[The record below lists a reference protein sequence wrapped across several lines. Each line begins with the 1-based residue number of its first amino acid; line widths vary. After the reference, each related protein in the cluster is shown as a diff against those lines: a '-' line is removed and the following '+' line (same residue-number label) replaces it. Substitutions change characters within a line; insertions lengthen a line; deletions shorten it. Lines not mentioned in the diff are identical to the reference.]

1 MEQPY
6 QDLESHTL
14 TYVEP
19 QNRRQSQGGLTVDT
33 NMRGRTNFRRQKSL
47 VRPERERVDRS
58 HPQYF
63 YRNATQNLDGSHVK
77 VQPSTTG
84 TDPTGGTVPGRS
96 AGGVRRGKSVLGRE
110 IEKPGQMRTK
120 TKASPSKRKIIGDIK
135 NPLKKDKREWPSKW
149 IVYYNAV
156 TCCFPAALL
165 KSCGM
170 HTAEIQR
177 AWREKI
183 ALVSL
188 IIMMVGAVAF
198 LTFGL
203 QQALCREEQ
212 SGKFVAGSR
221 PENVIVNGMGYYFN
235 AEDTGNGEP
244 AWMHPTLNK
253 DISSEPID
261 IMNDPTYG
269 AKGMDASFLFQEA
282 AGGACEGLV
291 ARNTPATPT
300 DTQANYYFPC
310 VMRNINGATS
320 VNATVDKSGAACHT
334 PPADR
339 TFWNTLK
346 SKYNAPAYYTWDNIT
361 NPDRNFFAYDGDV
374 IDADILK
381 WIKPEFTLD
390 EDMNALRNGSIRLQ
404 RDLSFLFVQKKMT
417 KIGACLKQVARVG
430 AMDSKTIGCV
440 TSDVITY
447 VSLVII
453 LGVVFIKFFLAVFFG
468 WFLSHRLG
476 GFDNETYQDRMKR
489 AEQIEAWSS
498 DISRPAFANGKR
510 STIFPTTS
518 RFTPTL
524 NNPGIGAGLSSSTL
538 AVPNARPMSTFNRP
552 NSIFNKPYTPPGSP
566 GINPAFLSA
575 SSASNSSLNRGSYLN
590 QSLGPNGTPPPS
602 PPPLPNPMRPAS
614 VSSFGGL
621 RNMSRRSSTSSST
634 ATPASNCPV
643 PVSPFVIPQPPV
655 SYQPF
660 NFPLIHTMALVTCY
674 SEGVDGLRTTL
685 DSIATTDYPNSHKLI
700 VIICDGMIIG
710 AGNNMSTPDIC
721 LSMMQD
727 DLVPRDEVIAHS
739 YVAIADGT
747 KRHNMAKV
755 YAGFYKYDDETV
767 PDKKLQK
774 RVPVCLIVKVGGPTE
789 QNMPKP
795 GNRGKR
801 DSQIILM
808 GFLQHVMFDERMTS
822 FEYELF
828 NTIWRLTGVAPDR
841 YEIIL
846 MVDADT
852 KVYPDS
858 LSRMI
863 AAMAHDHEIM
873 GLCGETKIANKTD
886 SWVSMIQV
894 FEYYI
899 SHHMSKAFESMFGG
913 VTCLPGC
920 FCMYRIKAP
929 KGPNGYW
936 VPILA
941 NPDIVEHYSE
951 NVVDTLHKKNLLL
964 LGEDRYLS
972 TLMLRTFPK
981 RKMMFVPQAIC
992 KTVVPDTFKI
1002 LLSQRRRWINSTI
1015 HNLMELVLVRDLC
1028 GTFCF
1033 SMQFVIFMEL
1043 VGTVVLPAAISFTI
1057 YLVTISIYGAISHDP
1072 KVPNTTVPLLLLAAI
1087 LGLPAVLIVMT
1098 SRKMV
1103 YVGWMMVYL
1112 CSIFVWNFVLPAYA
1126 YWHFDD
1132 FSWGQT
1138 RMVAGEVAGAD
1149 HGGKEGQFDSSHITM
1164 KRWGEWE
1171 KERRKKA
1178 AILAGLPTPQFMVSD
1193 SEDWMSQVREEE
1205 LSDESSSS
1213 RRTGDSAQPFA
1224 RHMTTGSSGS
1234 TGGYSLSDTMVY
1246 PGSGLDSIPL
1256 LNMHAPAPGGTIGR
1270 QSVAFI
1276 GSHNP
1281 FEGPD
1286 RNSTL
1291 TPPGMSYTP
1300 NRQHTPS
1307 PKLGSN
1313 LVGASY
1319 TPPPLP
1325 PSGPRLN
1332 SIDTR
1337 AASPTPLLSG
1347 SNTTDSRTALPMP
1360 RQDF

>member
-1 MEQPY
+1 M
-6 QDLESHTL
+6 

-19 QNRRQSQGGLTVDT
+19 SNRRQSQLIIDTSVRREPSMKRGG
-33 NMRGRTNFRRQKSL
+33 GTNFRRQKSL
-47 VRPERERVDRS
+47 VRPERERIDRN

-63 YRNATQNLDGSHVK
+63 YRNATQNLDGSNVR
-77 VQPSTTG
+77 VQPSSTG
-84 TDPTGGTVPGRS
+84 NDPTGTGAQPRS
-96 AGGVRRGKSVLGRE
+96 AGLRRGKSVLGRE
-110 IEKPGQMRTK
+110 IEKPGQART
-120 TKASPSKRKIIGDIK
+120 TKPKPSGPKKVVLPDLGDS
-135 NPLKKDKREWPSKW
+135 LKKTKREWPSKW
-149 IVYYNAV
+149 IIYYNAI

-170 HTAEIQR
+170 GSAEIQR

-188 IIMMVGAVAF
+188 IVMMVLAVGF

-203 QQALCREEQ
+203 QQALCQDET

-221 PENVIVNGMGYYFN
+221 PEDVIVDGMGYYFS
-235 AEDTGNGEP
+235 DHD
-244 AWMHPTLNK
+244 WMHPALNK
-253 DISSEPID
+253 EVSIEPID
-261 IMNDPTYG
+261 IMNAPPTP
-269 AKGMDASFLFQEA
+269 AKGMDASFLFQAPA
-282 AGGACEGLV
+282 AGGVCDGIIV
-291 ARNTPATPT
+291 RNTPAAAADP
-300 DTQANYYFPC
+300 QAIYYFPC
-310 VMRNINGATS
+310 VMRAVNGS
-320 VNATVDKSGAACHT
+320 T
-334 PPADR
+334 PPNPGPDKNPSSCHPAAATR
-339 TFWNTLK
+339 TVWNTLK

-361 NPDRNFFAYDGDV
+361 NPNRALFAYDGDV
-374 IDADILK
+374 FDADILR
-381 WIKPEFTLD
+381 WIKTEYTLPD
-390 EDMNALRNGSIRLQ
+390 SMNALINGSIELQ
-404 RDLSFLFVQKKMT
+404 RDLSFLFVQRKMT
-417 KIGACLKQVARVG
+417 DIGKCLKSIARVG

-468 WFLSHRLG
+468 WFLSNKLG
-476 GFDNETYQDRMKR
+476 GFDSGSYEERMKR
-489 AEQIEAWSS
+489 AEHIEAWSS
-498 DISRPAFANGKR
+498 DINRPAFNAKR
-510 STIFPTTS
+510 ATFFPTTS
-518 RFTPTL
+518 RFTPTA
-524 NNPGIGAGLSSSTL
+524 NNPGSTPSL
-538 AVPNARPMSTFNRP
+538 GVPSARPISTFNRP
-552 NSIFNKPYTPPGSP
+552 NSAFHRPTPPGSP
-566 GINPAFLSA
+566 GNAAFLSA
-575 SSASNSSLNRGSYLN
+575 SSTSLNRTSYFQSSGSN
-590 QSLGPNGTPPPS
+590 NGSSPPS

-614 VSSFGGL
+614 VYSGSG
-621 RNMSRRSSTSSST
+621 RNLSRRSSTSSST
-634 ATPASNCPV
+634 AAQPSNCPM
-643 PVSPFVIPQPPV
+643 PVSPFVVTQPPV

-674 SEGVDGLRTTL
+674 SEGIDGLRTTL

-700 VIICDGMIIG
+700 VVICDGVIIG

-727 DLVPRDEVIAHS
+727 DLMPREEVVGHS

-755 YAGFYKYDDETV
+755 YSGFYKYDDETV

-774 RVPVCLIVKVGGPTE
+774 RVPMCVIVKVGGPTE

-822 FEYELF
+822 LEYEFF
-828 NTIWRLTGVAPDR
+828 NNIWRLTGVSADR
-841 YEIIL
+841 YEIVL

-929 KGPNGYW
+929 KGDNGYW

-1015 HNLMELVLVRDLC
+1015 HNLLELVLVRDLC

-1057 YLVTISIYGAISHDP
+1057 YLVTISIYRAISHDEKIP
-1072 KVPNTTVPLLLLAAI
+1072 DTTVPLLLLAAI

-1103 YVGWMMVYL
+1103 YVGWMFVYL
-1112 CSIFVWNFVLPAYA
+1112 LSIFIWNFVLPAYA

-1138 RMVAGEVAGAD
+1138 RMVAGETAGHD
-1149 HGGKEGQFDSSHITM
+1149 HSTKEGQFDSSHITM

-1171 KERRKKA
+1171 KERRRKA
-1178 AILAGLPTPQFMVSD
+1178 ALLAGLPAPQFLVSD
-1193 SEDWMSQVREEE
+1193 TEDWMGQVREEE
-1205 LSDESSSS
+1205 LSDESSNSHK
-1213 RRTGDSAQPFA
+1213 TGDSSQPFA
-1224 RHMTTGSSGS
+1224 RQTTNGSTTTGYTLTDTPINSG
-1234 TGGYSLSDTMVY
+1234 
-1246 PGSGLDSIPL
+1246 PGLDSIPL
-1256 LNMHAPAPGGTIGR
+1256 MNMHAPTPGGTIGR
-1270 QSVAFI
+1270 QSMYVP
-1276 GSHNP
+1276 SQSP
-1281 FEGPD
+1281 FGLSDRMSTLSPTGISFSPD
-1286 RNSTL
+1286 RRTSST
-1291 TPPGMSYTP
+1291 PRAS
-1300 NRQHTPS
+1300 
-1307 PKLGSN
+1307 SN
-1313 LVGASY
+1313 LAY
-1319 TPPPLP
+1319 TP
-1325 PSGPRLN
+1325 PSGPRLT
-1332 SIDTR
+1332 SFDTR
-1337 AASPTPLLSG
+1337 ATSPLSG
-1347 SNTTDSRTALPMP
+1347 GSIDAESRPESQHDM
-1360 RQDF
+1360 

>member
-1 MEQPY
+1 MESTY
-6 QDLESHTL
+6 QDLEIQSAHDDSHG
-14 TYVEP
+14 
-19 QNRRQSQGGLTVDT
+19 RRQSQGVLTIDT
-33 NMRGRTNFRRQKSL
+33 SNSANRPQGRPTTGFRRQKSL
-47 VRPERERVDRS
+47 VRPERERIDRN
-58 HPQYF
+58 HPQYY
-63 YRNATQNLDGSHVK
+63 YRNATQNLDGSHIK
-77 VQPSTTG
+77 VQASTTG
-84 TDPTGGTVPGRS
+84 NDPNIAPNSSTTAGSGGI
-96 AGGVRRGKSVLGRE
+96 RRGKSVLGRE
-110 IEKPGQMRTK
+110 IEKPGTMRN
-120 TKASPSKRKIIGDIK
+120 KAKAAAAPKRKTIADIKNLK
-135 NPLKKDKREWPSKW
+135 NPLKKEKREWPSKW
-149 IVYYNAV
+149 IIYYNAI
-156 TCCFPAALL
+156 TCCFPAAIL
-165 KSCGM
+165 KRCGM
-170 HTAEIQR
+170 HTQEIQR

-188 IIMMVGAVAF
+188 IVMMVLAVAF

-203 QQALCREEQ
+203 QQALCQDEQ
-212 SGKFVAGSR
+212 TGKFVAGSR
-221 PENVIVNGMGYYFN
+221 DQDVIVNGMGYYFN
-235 AEDTGNGEP
+235 AEDSGNGEFF
-244 AWMHPTLNK
+244 WKHPSLNK
-253 DISSEPID
+253 EISSEEVD
-261 IMNDPTYG
+261 IMNAPGYA
-269 AKGMDASFLFQEA
+269 AKGMDASFLFQEP
-282 AGGACEGLV
+282 AGGACEGLITR
-291 ARNTPATPT
+291 AAPAPAN
-300 DTQANYYFPC
+300 DNQANLYFPC
-310 VMRNINGATS
+310 VMLSIDGSSPINQTL
-320 VNATVDKSGAACHT
+320 DRSGAACHL

-339 TFWNTLK
+339 AFWTDLK
-346 SKYNAPAYYTWDNIT
+346 RRYNAPAYYTWGNIS
-361 NPDRNFFAYDGDV
+361 NPDRDFFAYDGDV
-374 IDADILK
+374 IDAKILK
-381 WIKPEFTLD
+381 HIKPEYVVDPLID
-390 EDMNALRNGSIRLQ
+390 ALRNGTIRLQ
-404 RDLSFLFVQKKMT
+404 RDLSFLFVQKKMI
-417 KIGACLKQVARVG
+417 KVGACLKQIARVG
-430 AMDSKTIGCV
+430 AVDSKTIGCM

-468 WFLSHRLG
+468 WFLSNKLG
-476 GFDNETYQDRMKR
+476 GFNNETYQDRMKR

-498 DISRPAFANGKR
+498 DINRPAFASNKR
-510 STIFPTTS
+510 TTFFPTTS
-518 RFTPTL
+518 RFTPTA
-524 NNPGIGAGLSSSTL
+524 NGSGSNLSTPMG
-538 AVPNARPMSTFNRP
+538 VPTARPISSFNRP
-552 NSIFNKPYTPPGSP
+552 GSVFNKPYTPPGSP

-575 SSASNSSLNRGSYLN
+575 SSTTLSRNSYFN
-590 QSLGPNGTPPPS
+590 QTLGPNGTPPPS
-602 PPPLPNPMRPAS
+602 PPPLPNGMRPSS
-614 VSSFGGL
+614 VSSFGGNGI
-621 RNMSRRSSTSSST
+621 RNISRRSSTSSST
-634 ATPASNCPV
+634 ATQPSNCPM
-643 PVSPFVIPQPPV
+643 PVSPYVISQPPV
-655 SYQPF
+655 SFQPF

-674 SEGVDGLRTTL
+674 SEGIDGLRTTL

-700 VIICDGMIIG
+700 VVICDGMIIG

-727 DLVPRDEVIAHS
+727 DLVPRDDVIAHS

-774 RVPVCLIVKVGGPTE
+774 RVPMCLIVKVGGPTE

-808 GFLQHVMFDERMTS
+808 GFLQHVMFDERLTS

-841 YEIIL
+841 YEIVL

-863 AAMAHDHEIM
+863 AAMAHDHDIM

-886 SWVSMIQV
+886 SWVTMIQV

-1057 YLVTISIYGAISHDP
+1057 YLVTISIYRAISHDEKIP
-1072 KVPNTTVPLLLLAAI
+1072 DTTVPLLLLAAI

-1149 HGGKEGQFDSSHITM
+1149 HGGKEGQFDSSHIVM

-1171 KERRKKA
+1171 KERRQKA
-1178 AILAGLPTPQFMVSD
+1178 AILA
-1193 SEDWMSQVREEE
+1193 EDWHVKEEE

-1213 RRTGDSAQPFA
+1213 RRTGDSCLPFA
-1224 RHMTTGSSGS
+1224 SRHLTTGSSGS
-1234 TGGYSLSDTMVY
+1234 AGTGVYSLSDPAYNPMI
-1246 PGSGLDSIPL
+1246 PGMDSIPL
-1256 LNMHAPAPGGTIGR
+1256 MNMHAPAPGGTIGR
-1270 QSVAFI
+1270 QRASQMPPPPSASAFNN
-1276 GSHNP
+1276 GVVVV
-1281 FEGPD
+1281 PD
-1286 RNSTL
+1286 RVAPGGRPSYSSSPKPSNNNSTA
-1291 TPPGMSYTP
+1291 
-1300 NRQHTPS
+1300 R
-1307 PKLGSN
+1307 
-1313 LVGASY
+1313 
-1319 TPPPLP
+1319 
-1325 PSGPRLN
+1325 R
-1332 SIDTR
+1332 
-1337 AASPTPLLSG
+1337 
-1347 SNTTDSRTALPMP
+1347 
-1360 RQDF
+1360 